1 MTGPRKALPRGT
13 SGILGA
19 APLLYLT
26 HPDTGQLLRRRWR
39 VVVTKGPDTGKSAD
53 LTTWT
58 ALVGAAPAAALEL
71 TDDATSRYH
80 AELDLFAE
88 GIRVRD
94 LGSTNGTFAHSDT
107 RVKQA
112 FLHDKHAFRVGET
125 IIEVEARQERVF
137 EPALPPTTVD
147 TLAGLVA
154 ADAVTRRLFARIRR
168 VAQVRST
175 VLLIGAK
182 GTGKSAYARALH
194 AESRRRNGP
203 FVCVDLS
210 ESTPLEPAFE
220 QARGGTLFLDN
231 VESLARG
238 RQAALLSCLE
248 NLPVGGRDLRVVA
261 ASTHA
266 LKKPLPIDPRLA
278 ARLSVVQM
286 ELPRLSQRSED
297 VVALARHF
305 FAETGADP
313 DLLGPQCLERLKA
326 QDWPG
331 QVTDLRRALR
341 RLAAPAQA
349 DDESWMR
356 TLRQTFL
363 VELLGLHKGH
373 VTQASAA
380 VGMTQRAMFSAL
392 SSHGVDLDE
401 L

>member
-26 HPDTGQLLRRRWR
+26 HPETGQLLRRRWR
-39 VVVTKGPDTGKSAD
+39 VVVTKGPDAGKSAD

-88 GIRVRD
+88 GIRIRD
-94 LGSTNGTFAHSDT
+94 LESTNGTFAHSDKP
-107 RVKQA
+107 VKQA
-112 FLHDKHAFRVGET
+112 FLHDKHCFRVGET
-125 IIEVEARQERVF
+125 TIEVEAREERVF
-137 EPALPPTTVD
+137 EPALPATAID
-147 TLAGLVA
+147 TLSGLIA
-154 ADAVTRRLFARIRR
+154 ADAVTRRLFSRIRR

-175 VLLIGAK
+175 VLLIGAR
-182 GTGKSAYARALH
+182 GTGKSAYAAALH

-203 FVCVDLS
+203 FVRVDLR
-210 ESTPLEPAFE
+210 EPGPFEPAFDA
-220 QARGGTLFLDN
+220 ARGGTLFLDH
-231 VESLARG
+231 VESLPRS
-238 RQAALLSCLE
+238 RQADLLACLE

-266 LKKPLPIDPRLA
+266 LKRPLPIDPRLA

-286 ELPRLSQRSED
+286 QLPRLGQRSED
-297 VVALARHF
+297 ILPLARHF
-305 FAETGADP
+305 FAQTGADP
-313 DLLGPQCLERLKA
+313 DLLGPRCLDLLKS

-331 QVTDLRRALR
+331 QVADLERALK
-341 RLAAPAQA
+341 RLAGPAQM
-349 DDESWMR
+349 DDETWMR

-363 VELLGLHKGH
+363 SELLGRHKGH
-373 VTQASAA
+373 VTEASAA
-380 VGMTQRAMFSAL
+380 VGMSQHAMFCAL
-392 SSHGVDLDE
+392 SNHDVDLDD